1 MNFKNDKVS
10 TSKGNREMSA
20 MQRELYLRIVDDNP
34 LVMPI
39 VYNIHNYKFSFE
51 ISRWLY
57 ENQITGKILLD
68 FLKTKFENSILAL
81 VKFVVMKINK
91 DKEIKPLYYKD
102 YKV

>member
-1 MNFKNDKVS
+1 MNFKNDKANI
-10 TSKGNREMSA
+10 SKGNREMSA
-20 MQRELYLRIVDDNP
+20 IQRELYLRIVDDNP
-34 LVMPI
+34 SVVPI